1 MNKSDAETPQ
11 LSRAAKMASNI
22 YEDPSLTM
30 NVKFCKGAGEDGGQR
45 VERLVDIYDSVDT
58 FTGGRVLTPEKGANT
73 QKHPPDVQRNLL
85 RAAALVLGFLC
96 VLLGVA
102 VIVLSQRH
110 VSITPENNEL
120 KELENKYDNLSKLY
134 HELQETVNQTQ
145 GNTTVNAGWK
155 RFQCSYYYKSTEM
168 KNWTESRRD
177 CWNRGA
183 DLVVISSRDEQSFVS
198 KLTKPDAS
206 WIGLQ
211 PVSGQSVGWGWV
223 DGSISSYLPWKTG
236 VNVKPDDGS
245 RSRAFVGP
253 EGTWQQTNNGSKRWI
268 CEKQSHRESIKS
280 NM

>member
-1 MNKSDAETPQ
+1 
-11 LSRAAKMASNI
+11 MASNI
-22 YEDPSLTM
+22 YENPSLTM

-58 FTGGRVLTPEKGANT
+58 FTDDRVLTPEKGANT

-96 VLLGVA
+96 VLLGAA

-110 VSITPENNEL
+110 VFITLENNEL
-120 KELENKYDNLSKLY
+120 SIRYKELETRYNQSKLY

-155 RFQCSYYYKSTEM
+155 RCRCRCYYKSTEM
-168 KNWTESRRD
+168 KNWTESQRD
-177 CWNRGA
+177 CQNRGA
-183 DLVVISSRDEQSFVS
+183 DLVMISSRDEQSFVS
-198 KLTKPDAS
+198 ELNKPDAS

-211 PVSGQSVGWGWV
+211 PVSSQSGGWGWGWEGV
-223 DGSISSYLPWKTG
+223 DGSTPSYQAWKTG

-245 RSRAFVGP
+245 RSRAFVDPG
-253 EGTWQQTNNGSKRWI
+253 GTWQQTNNGSKRWI
-268 CEKQSHRESIKS
+268 CEKQINQVKHKL
-280 NM
+280 